1 MIGRISRFMTRFV
14 SRWLPDPLIFAML
27 LTLLTFVIALW
38 LTPQTPISMV
48 KMWGD
53 GFWNLL
59 AFGMQMA
66 LIIVTG
72 HALASSAPVK
82 VCCVLPP
89 PPQRRPYRASCWL
102 LSSVQ
107 SLVSSTG
114 DLVWLSA
121 QCLPVK
127 SPAEYPVLIIR
138 CSLPAPTL
146 VSHLGWRFLWLNA
159 SVGCNT
165 GQPG

>member
-72 HALASSAPVK
+72 KKFAAYCRLRRKDARTGRHAGHFLRFSRLCHQLGIWFGCRRN
-82 VCCVLPP
+82 VCP
-89 PPQRRPYRASCWL
+89 
-102 LSSVQ
+102 
-107 SLVSSTG
+107 
-114 DLVWLSA
+114 
-121 QCLPVK
+121 
-127 SPAEYPVLIIR
+127 
-138 CSLPAPTL
+138 
-146 VSHLGWRFLWLNA
+146 
-159 SVGCNT
+159 
-165 GQPG
+165 

>member
-82 VCCVLPP
+82 SLL
-89 PPQRRPYRASCWL
+89 RTAAS
-102 LSSVQ
+102 
-107 SLVSSTG
+107 
-114 DLVWLSA
+114 A
-121 QCLPVK
+121 AK
-127 SPAEYPVLIIR
+127 
-138 CSLPAPTL
+138 TL
-146 VSHLGWRFLWLNA
+146 VQGHAGYFLRFSRLCHQLGIWF
-159 SVGCNT
+159 GCRRNVC
-165 GQPG
+165 P

>member
-82 VCCVLPP
+82 SLL
-89 PPQRRPYRASCWL
+89 RTAASAAKTPVQGVML
-102 LSSVQ
+102 VTFFGSV
-107 SLVSSTG
+107 
-114 DLVWLSA
+114 A
-121 QCLPVK
+121 
-127 SPAEYPVLIIR
+127 VLIHEKYEKTGRTLDYSGFDGIR
-138 CSLPAPTL
+138 VGGACKPVEQIL
-146 VSHLGWRFLWLNA
+146 V
-159 SVGCNT
+159 VK
-165 GQPG
+165 P

>member
-1 MIGRISRFMTRFV
+1 
-14 SRWLPDPLIFAML
+14 ML

-89 PPQRRPYRASCWL
+89 PPQRRPYRRHAGHFLRFSRLCH
-102 LSSVQ
+102 Q
-107 SLVSSTG
+107 
-114 DLVWLSA
+114 
-121 QCLPVK
+121 
-127 SPAEYPVLIIR
+127 
-138 CSLPAPTL
+138 
-146 VSHLGWRFLWLNA
+146 LGF
-159 SVGCNT
+159 VFGCRRNVC
-165 GQPG
+165 P

>member
-1 MIGRISRFMTRFV
+1 
-14 SRWLPDPLIFAML
+14 
-27 LTLLTFVIALW
+27 
-38 LTPQTPISMV
+38 
-48 KMWGD
+48 MWGD

-82 VCCVLPP
+82 SLL
-89 PPQRRPYRASCWL
+89 RTAASAAKMPVQGVML
-102 LSSVQ
+102 VTFFVQ

-121 QCLPVK
+121 QCFREVAGE
-127 SPAEYPVLIIR
+127 S
-138 CSLPAPTL
+138 
-146 VSHLGWRFLWLNA
+146 RF
-159 SVGCNT
+159 
-165 GQPG
+165 

>member
-82 VCCVLPP
+82 SLL
-89 PPQRRPYRASCWL
+89 RTAASAWL
-102 LSSVQ
+102 L
-107 SLVSSTG
+107 
-114 DLVWLSA
+114 
-121 QCLPVK
+121 
-127 SPAEYPVLIIR
+127 
-138 CSLPAPTL
+138 
-146 VSHLGWRFLWLNA
+146 
-159 SVGCNT
+159 
-165 GQPG
+165 